1 MSAYSILGVATT
13 VVGFVAF
20 LGIVVWA
27 YGSGRRRAFDEAAN
41 APFALPDEAEEGSRS
56 TAPGRA
62 RTGGNGPLATGDVT
76 AKGTGVGAQQ

>member
-20 LGIVVWA
+20 LGIVVGA

-41 APFALPDEAEEGSRS
+41 APFALPDETDEISGDKSRR
-56 TAPGRA
+56 AGR
-62 RTGGNGPLATGDVT
+62 RT
-76 AKGTGVGAQQ
+76 